1 MSDILFITH
10 IHGFITPKN
19 GGELRTSN
27 IINALSK
34 SHNVEVFC
42 PYFRKQHGTVR
53 AYSIITPWHIFWMQ
67 YLKATRG
74 LTSITCALEKL
85 LTRSHDSDVLRK
97 NALQRIVNRR
107 QYDYIFFD
115 TLELFQPGTQ
125 LKSTNIWLIAHNVE
139 SVLNPKNK
147 EVKILESHLH
157 KYFHGVI
164 TCTIEDKVRFEKLST
179 GNNSLHYL
187 IWPNGTAEIKIPQKL
202 SEPTY
207 DLIFVGSLS
216 YGPNQEGLSWFFDQ
230 VVPELYKFRR
240 GLKIL
245 IVGRA
250 GPKWFMSKLMSSSAT
265 VITDVPEVTS
275 WYFQSRVAVAPL
287 LSGSGSRLKIP
298 EAIMHGCPVI
308 STTIGAEGGFS
319 DFKNWVKI
327 ADNSQ
332 EFAYAVD
339 QLLKISKFNRAE
351 IQQNALPASWKNCI
365 NITELP

>member
-10 IHGFITPKN
+10 IHGFLTPKN
-19 GGELRTSN
+19 GGELRTAN

-34 SHNVEVFC
+34 THNVEVFC
-42 PYFRKQHGTVR
+42 PYLWKQDSSVK
-53 AYSIITPWHIFWMQ
+53 AYSIITPWHVFWTQ
-67 YLKATRG
+67 ILKGTRG
-74 LTSITCALEKL
+74 FTRITCALERL
-85 LTRSHDSDVLRK
+85 FTRSNDSDILRK
-97 NALQRIVNRR
+97 NALQRIVDRR

-115 TLELFQPGTQ
+115 TLELFQQGARIQ
-125 LKSTNIWLIAHNVE
+125 SRNFWLIAHNVE
-139 SVLNPKNK
+139 SVLDPKNK
-147 EVKILESHLH
+147 EVKKLESHLH
-157 KYFHGVI
+157 KYFNGVI
-164 TCTIEDKVRFEKLST
+164 TCTIEDKVRFQKLSI
-179 GNNSLHYL
+179 GNKSLHYL
-187 IWPNGTAEIKIPQKL
+187 IWPNGTAEIKIPQNL

-216 YGPNQEGLSWFFDQ
+216 YGPNQEGLSWFFNQ
-230 VVPELYKFRR
+230 VVPELYKFRK

-250 GPKWFMSKLMSSSAT
+250 GPKWFMSKLMSNSAT

-275 WYFQSRVAVAPL
+275 WYFKSRVAIAPL

-319 DFKNWVKI
+319 DFKSWVKI
-327 ADNSQ
+327 ADNPQ
-332 EFAYAVD
+332 EFAHAVD
-339 QLLKISKFNRAE
+339 QLLKTSKFNRTE